1 MTLGDN
7 PSVSSGVPLSLGW
20 RYNPNERISKL
31 DDNDDEIDVN
41 PARDSPTSPTS
52 AIDFNTGRSNLSRR
66 SSSTSSF
73 PRRRPLKLSDRERH
87 RRLSANPNV
96 SVEDLQSVVQAVAN
110 VRLER
115 KESLNELREER
126 MMMRRVLK
134 QQQAQSSM
142 SLSMWVMSG

>member
-7 PSVSSGVPLSLGW
+7 PAVSSGVPLSLGW

-52 AIDFNTGRSNLSRR
+52 ALDFNSDGGRSNLS
-66 SSSTSSF
+66 SSSKSYSTSLF
-73 PRRRPLKLSDRERH
+73 TRRRPLKLSDRERH

-96 SVEDLQSVVQAVAN
+96 SVEDLQSVLQAVAN

-115 KESLNELREER
+115 KESLNTARREED
-126 MMMRRVLK
+126 VE
-134 QQQAQSSM
+134 AATGAVEYES
-142 SLSMWVMSG
+142 